1 MKNLFSRMMLMAL
14 VCLAFQLNLL
24 AAPNKKIYK
33 ANVDRATIYRSGAT
47 LFISQDINL
56 LPGMNEI
63 VFDGV
68 SAGMDQNSVMAY
80 GNGNFTI
87 TEAHYFP
94 FYAEPVKD
102 TSRQAS
108 RIRRQI
114 KFCTDSILEFQLK
127 FDELTARMATL
138 ELEKQLLTAN
148 KYIKGETKKDS
159 LSVFKEAVELMR
171 SRMTLITAD
180 IFKLKR
186 EQNFLQEKINLLNN
200 RQQQLNETLALVG
213 NGNGETHLKHQIVV
227 SIMAEVAGPAK
238 VAISYFISQA
248 GWLPFYDIK
257 AFGNK
262 AKLELVQHAKVWQQS
277 GIDFTNVS
285 ITLSTGNPG
294 LSFQRP
300 ELKPWVMQLQRK
312 LKERTMVDA
321 GSTSTTEVAAM
332 KSRSGSYNESRMEAD
347 DVKDMILYA
356 NDYTE
361 KNTSSILTE
370 YQIKLKYDLASA
382 NLPISVLIG
391 KSELDSQLEYYC
403 APKLD
408 QSVYLQAKVTGW
420 EEMDLIPGQAR
431 IYFDGSYSGKIN
443 FDPQSIGDT
452 LQIDLGKD
460 PAWVI
465 TRKKTKEKTTDK
477 VLQDQ
482 KIVQYAYQI
491 QVRNAKAIG
500 AKLIVEDQIPLSNNQ
515 NVEVKLLSS
524 SKAIENPETGIL
536 RWEVDLKSRETKK
549 IDFAYEVKHGANIL
563 LSKQ

>member
-1 MKNLFSRMMLMAL
+1 MKNLFSRLLMLMIFIACIQTTL
-14 VCLAFQLNLL
+14 Q
-24 AAPNKKIYK
+24 AAPNKKTFK

-68 SAGMDQNSVMAY
+68 AASMDQNSVMAY

-94 FYAEPVKD
+94 FYVEAVKD
-102 TSRQAS
+102 TSKQAS
-108 RIRRQI
+108 RIR
-114 KFCTDSILEFQLK
+114 KQLK
-127 FDELTARMATL
+127 FCVDSINEFQFKLDETSARIATL
-138 ELEKQLLTAN
+138 ELEKQLLTSN
-148 KYIKGETKKDS
+148 RYIKGETKKDS
-159 LSVFKEAVELMR
+159 LSIFKEAVEFMR

-186 EQNFLQEKINLLNN
+186 EQSFWQEKMNALNA
-200 RQQQLNETLALVG
+200 RYQQLNETLALVG
-213 NGNGETHLKHQIVV
+213 NGNGETNLKHQIVV
-227 SIMAEVAGPAK
+227 SIMAELAGPAN
-238 VAISYFISQA
+238 VAVSYFIPQA
-248 GWLPFYDIK
+248 GWLPMYDIK

-262 AKLELVQHAKVWQQS
+262 SKLELVQHAKVWQQS
-277 GIDFTNVS
+277 GIDFSNVS

-294 LSFQRP
+294 LAFNRP
-300 ELKPWVMQLQRK
+300 DLQPWVLDIRK
-312 LKERTMVDA
+312 KQKQVAVVDQSA
-321 GSTSTTEVAAM
+321 MSSVEVLAK
-332 KSRSGSYNESRMEAD
+332 KSRAGSYNEVRTESD
-347 DVKDMILYA
+347 DVKDLVLYA
-356 NDYTE
+356 DDYTD
-361 KNTSSILTE
+361 KNVSAILAE
-370 YQIKLKYDLASA
+370 YQIKLKYDLASG
-382 NLPISVLIG
+382 NIPISVLIG
-391 KSELDSQLEYYC
+391 KSELNSELEYYC

-420 EEMDLIPGQAR
+420 EDMDLIPGQAR

-477 VLQDQ
+477 ILQDQ
-482 KIVQYAYQI
+482 KIVLYAYQI

-500 AKLIVEDQIPLSNNQ
+500 AKLIVEDQIPLSKNENI
-515 NVEVKLLSS
+515 EVKLLSS
-524 SKAIENPETGIL
+524 SKAIENTETGIL
-536 RWEVDLKSRETKK
+536 RWELEVKSRETKK
-549 IDFAYEVKHGANIL
+549 LEFSYEVKHGSNVL
-563 LSKQ
+563 LSKN

>member
-14 VCLAFQLNLL
+14 LCLAFQINLQ

-68 SAGMDQNSVMAY
+68 SATMDQNSVMAY
-80 GNGNFTI
+80 GNGSFTI

-94 FYAEPVKD
+94 FYTEPVKD

-108 RIRRQI
+108 RIRRQL
-114 KFCTDSILEFQLK
+114 KFCTDSIMEFQLK
-127 FDELTARMATL
+127 FDEVTARMATL

-200 RQQQLNETLALVG
+200 RQQQLNETLAVVG
-213 NGNGETHLKHQIVV
+213 NNAGETHLKHQIVV
-227 SIMAEVAGPAK
+227 NIMADVAGPAK
-238 VAISYFISQA
+238 VAISYFIPQA
-248 GWLPFYDIK
+248 GWLPLYDIK

-262 AKLELVQHAKVWQQS
+262 SKLELVQHAKVWQQS

-300 ELKPWVMQLQRK
+300 DLKPWVMQLQRK
-312 LKERTMVDA
+312 IKERTRADA
-321 GSTSTTEVAAM
+321 GSTSVTEVVTT
-332 KSRSGSYNESRMEAD
+332 KSIRGSYNDSRDEAD
-347 DVKDMILYA
+347 DVKEMVLYA
-356 NDYTE
+356 NDFTE
-361 KNTSSILTE
+361 KNTSSILAE
-370 YQIKLKYDLASA
+370 YQIKLKYDLASG
-382 NLPISVLIG
+382 NIPISVLIG

-465 TRKKTKEKTTDK
+465 TRKKMKEKTTDK

-482 KIVQYAYQI
+482 KIIQYAYQI

-515 NVEVKLLSS
+515 SVEVKLLSS

-536 RWEVDLKSRETKK
+536 RWELDLKSRETKK
-549 IDFAYEVKHGANIL
+549 LDFVYEVKHGSNIL

>member
-1 MKNLFSRMMLMAL
+1 MKNLFSRMLMLMIFIACNQTSL
-14 VCLAFQLNLL
+14 Q
-24 AAPNKKIYK
+24 AAPNKKTYK

-68 SAGMDQNSVMAY
+68 AASMDQNSVMAY

-94 FYAEPVKD
+94 FYVEAVKD
-102 TSRQAS
+102 TSKQAS
-108 RIRRQI
+108 RIR
-114 KFCTDSILEFQLK
+114 KQLK
-127 FDELTARMATL
+127 FCVDSINEFQFKLDETSARIATL
-138 ELEKQLLTAN
+138 ELEKQLLTSN
-148 KYIKGETKKDS
+148 RYIKGETKKDS
-159 LSVFKEAVELMR
+159 LSIFKEAVEFMR

-186 EQNFLQEKINLLNN
+186 EQSFWQEKMNALNA
-200 RQQQLNETLALVG
+200 RYQQLNETLSLVG
-213 NGNGETHLKHQIVV
+213 NGNGETNLKHQIVV
-227 SIMAEVAGPAK
+227 SIMAEVAGPAN
-238 VAISYFISQA
+238 VAVSYFISQA
-248 GWLPFYDIK
+248 GWLPMYDIK

-262 AKLELVQHAKVWQQS
+262 SKLELVQHAKVWQQS
-277 GIDFTNVS
+277 GIDFSNVG

-294 LSFQRP
+294 LAFNRP
-300 ELKPWVMQLQRK
+300 DLQPWVLDIRK
-312 LKERTMVDA
+312 KQKQVAVVDQSA
-321 GSTSTTEVAAM
+321 MSSVEVLAK
-332 KSRSGSYNESRMEAD
+332 KSRAGSYNEQRTESD
-347 DVKDMILYA
+347 DVKDLVLYA
-356 NDYTE
+356 DDYTD
-361 KNTSSILTE
+361 KNVSAILAE
-370 YQIKLKYDLASA
+370 YQIKLKYDLASG
-382 NLPISVLIG
+382 NIPISLLIG
-391 KSELDSQLEYYC
+391 KSELNSELEYYC

-420 EEMDLIPGQAR
+420 EEMNLIPAQAR

-491 QVRNAKAIG
+491 QVRNAKAIS
-500 AKLIVEDQIPLSNNQ
+500 AKLIVEDQIPLSKNENI
-515 NVEVKLLSS
+515 EVKLLSS
-524 SKAIENPETGIL
+524 TKAIENTETGIL
-536 RWEVDLKSRETKK
+536 RWELDVKSRETKK
-549 IDFAYEVKHGANIL
+549 LEFSYEVKHGSNVL
-563 LSKQ
+563 LSKN